1 MKKRYQRYWMMLML
15 LCSLVSAAKAQVY
28 NFSYDSA
35 GNRVQRKF
43 VLNSKHSDEGY
54 EEPVTFFV
62 DRVADYEVK
71 IAPDAD
77 GRKVKVELSGLKG
90 EADGNVVLYDMNGR
104 KRSSVTVRHGAALLD
119 TSRCGR
125 GVYVMRITVDD
136 ESTSWKIT
144 KE

>member
-1 MKKRYQRYWMMLML
+1 MKRHQRYCMMLML
-15 LCSLVSAAKAQVY
+15 LCSLVSATKAQVY

-43 VLNSKHSDEGY
+43 VLNSRQSDEGG
-54 EEPVTFFV
+54 EEPAAFFV

-90 EADGNVVLYDMNGR
+90 EANGNVILYDMNGR
-104 KRSSVTVRHGAALLD
+104 KRSSVVIRRGAALLD
-119 TSRCGR
+119 MSRCVR
-125 GVYVMRITVDD
+125 GVYVMRIIVDD